1 MRAVAPYAARN
12 FAYLYAVSGRQRS
25 KNQEFKDRRRCEDA
39 MAKRCEKMI
48 RYNVK
53 VDNQIYQ
60 VDLEKDTTTQGAEKT
75 ESSADICFEAIKAEY
90 DYCVTRAEKL
100 ENKVYILLAACAFVF
115 ALLTTQIEKAGEL
128 GMPQSGSELFGIII
142 YAILLVVAVISNVGM
157 LVMTVSLLKSVRFE
171 RLDSGLLL
179 TEGVPDEKD
188 TTAVRFI
195 GRLYVQH
202 TVNNNAVLEKGYTA
216 FNRCVDA
223 FCVSIVALIAL
234 AIISIF

>member
-1 MRAVAPYAARN
+1 
-12 FAYLYAVSGRQRS
+12 
-25 KNQEFKDRRRCEDA
+25 
-39 MAKRCEKMI
+39 MI

-53 VDNQIYQ
+53 VNDEVYQ
-60 VDLEKDTTTQGAEKT
+60 VDLEKDTTTQGIENT
-75 ESSADICFEAIKAEY
+75 ESSANICFEAIKAEY

-115 ALLTTQIEKAGEL
+115 VLLTTQIEKAGKMGLPKSGLEL
-128 GMPQSGSELFGIII
+128 LGIII
-142 YAILLVVAVISNVGM
+142 YAVLLVVAVISNVGM
-157 LVMTVSLLKSVRFE
+157 LVMAVGLLKSVRFE

-179 TEGVPDEKD
+179 TSGLPDEKD

-202 TVNNNAVLEKGYTA
+202 TAKNNAVLEKGYTR
-216 FNRCVDA
+216 FNKCVDA

-234 AIISIF
+234 ALISIFLGL

>member
-1 MRAVAPYAARN
+1 M
-12 FAYLYAVSGRQRS
+12 
-25 KNQEFKDRRRCEDA
+25 
-39 MAKRCEKMI
+39 
-48 RYNVK
+48 
-53 VDNQIYQ
+53 
-60 VDLEKDTTTQGAEKT
+60 DLEKDTTIHDAEST

-115 ALLTTQIEKAGEL
+115 VLLTTQIEKAGKL
-128 GMPQSGSELFGIII
+128 GVPQSGPELLGIII

-171 RLDSGLLL
+171 RLDAGLLL

-202 TVNNNAVLEKGYTA
+202 TSKNNTVLEKGYTA
-216 FNRCVDA
+216 FNRCVNA

-234 AIISIF
+234 AIICIFLGFLGEQCYAR

>member
-1 MRAVAPYAARN
+1 
-12 FAYLYAVSGRQRS
+12 
-25 KNQEFKDRRRCEDA
+25 
-39 MAKRCEKMI
+39 MI

-53 VDNQIYQ
+53 VNDQIYQ
-60 VDLEKDTTTQGAEKT
+60 VDLEKATTTQGAENT

-115 ALLTTQIEKAGEL
+115 VLLATQIEKTGEL
-128 GMPQSGSELFGIII
+128 GMPQSRSELLGIII
-142 YAILLVVAVISNVGM
+142 YVILLVVAVISNVGM
-157 LVMTVSLLKSVRFE
+157 LVMTVRLLKSVRFE
-171 RLDSGLLL
+171 RLNSGLLL
-179 TEGVPDEKD
+179 AEGVPDEKD

-216 FNRCVDA
+216 FNKCVDA
-223 FCVSIVALIAL
+223 FCLSIVALIVL
-234 AIISIF
+234 TIISIFLGL

>member
-1 MRAVAPYAARN
+1 
-12 FAYLYAVSGRQRS
+12 
-25 KNQEFKDRRRCEDA
+25 
-39 MAKRCEKMI
+39 MI
-48 RYNVK
+48 GYNVK
-53 VDNQIYQ
+53 VNDQIYQ
-60 VDLEKDTTTQGAEKT
+60 VDLEKDTTTQGVENI

-115 ALLTTQIEKAGEL
+115 VLLTTQIEKAGKLEVPRSGLEL
-128 GMPQSGSELFGIII
+128 LGIII

-179 TEGVPDEKD
+179 TEGLPDEND

-195 GRLYVQH
+195 GRLYVRH
-202 TVNNNAVLEKGYTA
+202 TANNNAVLEKGYTT

-223 FCVSIVALIAL
+223 FCVSIVALISLAL
-234 AIISIF
+234 ISIFLGL

>member
-1 MRAVAPYAARN
+1 
-12 FAYLYAVSGRQRS
+12 
-25 KNQEFKDRRRCEDA
+25 
-39 MAKRCEKMI
+39 MI

-53 VDNQIYQ
+53 VNDQVYQ
-60 VDLEKDTTTQGAEKT
+60 VDLEKDTATTHDTEST
-75 ESSADICFEAIKAEY
+75 ESSANICFEAIKAEY

-115 ALLTTQIEKAGEL
+115 VLLTTQIEKAGKMGLPKSGLEL
-128 GMPQSGSELFGIII
+128 LGIII
-142 YAILLVVAVISNVGM
+142 YVVLLVVAVISNVGM
-157 LVMTVSLLKSVRFE
+157 LVMAVGLLKSVRFE
-171 RLDSGLLL
+171 RLDSGVLL

-202 TVNNNAVLEKGYTA
+202 TAKNNAVLEKGYTA

-234 AIISIF
+234 ALISIFLGL

>member
-1 MRAVAPYAARN
+1 
-12 FAYLYAVSGRQRS
+12 
-25 KNQEFKDRRRCEDA
+25 
-39 MAKRCEKMI
+39 MAKRCENMI

-53 VDNQIYQ
+53 INNQIYQ
-60 VDLEKDTTTQGAEKT
+60 VDLEKDTAVTQDAENI

-115 ALLTTQIEKAGEL
+115 VLLTTQIEKAGKMRL
-128 GMPQSGSELFGIII
+128 PQSSLELLGIII
-142 YAILLVVAVISNVGM
+142 YAVLLVGAVISNVGV
-157 LVMTVSLLKSVRFE
+157 LVMAVGLLKSVRFE

-179 TEGVPDEKD
+179 TLGVLDEKD

-202 TVNNNAVLEKGYTA
+202 TATNNTVLEKGYTR
-216 FNRCVDA
+216 FNKCVDS
-223 FCVSIVALIAL
+223 FCISIVVLIVL
-234 AIISIF
+234 AMVGIFLGL